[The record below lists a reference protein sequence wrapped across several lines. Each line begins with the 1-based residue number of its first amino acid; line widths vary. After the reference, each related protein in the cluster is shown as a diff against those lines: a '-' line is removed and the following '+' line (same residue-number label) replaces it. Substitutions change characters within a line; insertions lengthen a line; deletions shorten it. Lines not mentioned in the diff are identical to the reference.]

1 MKKLRIGVVG
11 LGGIAQ
17 KAWLPVL
24 GAATDWTLQ
33 GAWSP
38 GREKAE
44 RICATWRIPYAA
56 SLQDLARE
64 CDAVFVHTST
74 ATHYQVVSELLN
86 AGVHVCVDKPL
97 AENVQDA
104 ERLIDLAARKNLTLM
119 VGFNRRFAPLYQQ
132 LKAQSGNMASLRMD
146 KHRTDSVGP
155 NDLRFTLL
163 DDYLHVVDTA
173 LWLSN
178 GNAQLKSGTLVT
190 NERGRWCTRNTILP
204 LSIFR
209 LPPVCTVVRAASVSS
224 FRPSP
229 TVRCM
234 TLPICAS
241 GAKRRAMALL
251 RLLHPAGKV
260 RLSSVV
266 SQDVPVTSSPVC
278 KIRWFL
284 KHPASRPFWRSALWK
299 GSGAMP

>member
-64 CDAVFVHTST
+64 QTLPCILTRH
-74 ATHYQVVSELLN
+74 HHQVVSELLN

-104 ERLIDLAARKNLTLM
+104 ERLIDLAARKNSTLM
-119 VGFNRRFAPLYQQ
+119 GLTAALRWLYQQ

-190 NERGRWCTRNTILP
+190 NESRGDGVRGNTILP

-209 LPPVCTVVRAASVSS
+209 LPPVCTVARAASVSS

-251 RLLHPAGKV
+251 RLLHLGGKV

-266 SQDVPVTSSPVC
+266 SQDVPVTPSPVC
-278 KIRWFL
+278 KIRRFL
-284 KHPASRPFWRSALWK
+284 KRPAK
-299 GSGAMP
+299 GHSGAAHCGKTLARCP